1 VENILEERTVINQ
14 NYEKLIKLNL
24 NKMAELYKEQ
34 SSNKIYM
41 EMSFDERLALLID
54 GETDDKFN
62 KLIYGIQRR
71 SNIKMSNATISDI
84 KFYPD
89 REIDKA
95 LTAKLS
101 TCDYIQ
107 DHLNVIVIGA
117 TGAGKT
123 YYISALGNEAC
134 KKAINVKYIRLPDL
148 LYDLDQARA
157 KGNYKKKLRAL
168 SRIELLI
175 IDEFLLTPTTSEQQS
190 DILELLEL
198 RYNTHST
205 IFASQ
210 FIPQGWHE
218 NLGSSAI
225 ADAILDRITAN
236 SYLIHIK
243 GSKSMRVREFE

>member
-1 VENILEERTVINQ
+1 MINQ

-34 SSNKIYM
+34 TTNKMYM

-54 GETDDKFN
+54 GETDDKYN

-71 SNIKMSNATISDI
+71 SNIKMTNAKVSDI

-89 REIDKA
+89 REIDRA

-107 DHLNVIVIGA
+107 DHLNIIVIGA

-123 YYISALGNEAC
+123 YYVSALGNEAC

-148 LYDLDQARA
+148 LYDLDQARNRD
-157 KGNYKKKLRAL
+157 NYKKKLRAL

-175 IDEFLLTPTTSEQQS
+175 IDEFLLTPTTPEQQS

-198 RYNTHST
+198 RYNSHST

-210 FIPQGWHE
+210 FLPQGWHQ
-218 NLGSSAI
+218 NLGSGAI
-225 ADAILDRITAN
+225 ADAILDRVIAN

-243 GSKSMRVREFE
+243 GSKSMRIRETEENR

>member
-1 VENILEERTVINQ
+1 MINQ

-71 SNIKMSNATISDI
+71 SNIKMSIATISDI

-117 TGAGKT
+117 TGAGN
-123 YYISALGNEAC
+123 Y
-134 KKAINVKYIRLPDL
+134 VK
-148 LYDLDQARA
+148 
-157 KGNYKKKLRAL
+157 
-168 SRIELLI
+168 
-175 IDEFLLTPTTSEQQS
+175 
-190 DILELLEL
+190 LE
-198 RYNTHST
+198 
-205 IFASQ
+205 I
-210 FIPQGWHE
+210 
-218 NLGSSAI
+218 
-225 ADAILDRITAN
+225 
-236 SYLIHIK
+236 
-243 GSKSMRVREFE
+243 M

>member
-1 VENILEERTVINQ
+1 MENILEERTVINQ

-107 DHLNVIVIGA
+107 DHLNVIVIVIGA
-117 TGAGKT
+117 TGAGN
-123 YYISALGNEAC
+123 Y
-134 KKAINVKYIRLPDL
+134 VK
-148 LYDLDQARA
+148 
-157 KGNYKKKLRAL
+157 
-168 SRIELLI
+168 
-175 IDEFLLTPTTSEQQS
+175 
-190 DILELLEL
+190 LE
-198 RYNTHST
+198 
-205 IFASQ
+205 I
-210 FIPQGWHE
+210 
-218 NLGSSAI
+218 
-225 ADAILDRITAN
+225 
-236 SYLIHIK
+236 
-243 GSKSMRVREFE
+243 M

>member
-1 VENILEERTVINQ
+1 MENILEERTVINQ

-117 TGAGKT
+117 TGAG
-123 YYISALGNEAC
+123 
-134 KKAINVKYIRLPDL
+134 R
-148 LYDLDQARA
+148 
-157 KGNYKKKLRAL
+157 
-168 SRIELLI
+168 
-175 IDEFLLTPTTSEQQS
+175 
-190 DILELLEL
+190 
-198 RYNTHST
+198 H
-205 IFASQ
+205 
-210 FIPQGWHE
+210 
-218 NLGSSAI
+218 
-225 ADAILDRITAN
+225 ITFR
-236 SYLIHIK
+236 H
-243 GSKSMRVREFE
+243 

>member
-1 VENILEERTVINQ
+1 MENILEERTVINQ

-117 TGAGKT
+117 TGAGN
-123 YYISALGNEAC
+123 Y
-134 KKAINVKYIRLPDL
+134 VK
-148 LYDLDQARA
+148 
-157 KGNYKKKLRAL
+157 
-168 SRIELLI
+168 
-175 IDEFLLTPTTSEQQS
+175 
-190 DILELLEL
+190 LE
-198 RYNTHST
+198 
-205 IFASQ
+205 I
-210 FIPQGWHE
+210 
-218 NLGSSAI
+218 
-225 ADAILDRITAN
+225 
-236 SYLIHIK
+236 
-243 GSKSMRVREFE
+243 M

>member
-1 VENILEERTVINQ
+1 
-14 NYEKLIKLNL
+14 
-24 NKMAELYKEQ
+24 MAELYKEQ

-175 IDEFLLTPTTSEQQS
+175 IDEFLLTPTTEYFGAT
-190 DILELLEL
+190 E
-198 RYNTHST
+198 
-205 IFASQ
+205 
-210 FIPQGWHE
+210 PC
-218 NLGSSAI
+218 
-225 ADAILDRITAN
+225 
-236 SYLIHIK
+236 
-243 GSKSMRVREFE
+243 

>member
-1 VENILEERTVINQ
+1 MENILEERTVINQ

-107 DHLNVIVIGA
+107 YHLNVIVIGA
-117 TGAGKT
+117 TGAGN
-123 YYISALGNEAC
+123 Y
-134 KKAINVKYIRLPDL
+134 VK
-148 LYDLDQARA
+148 
-157 KGNYKKKLRAL
+157 
-168 SRIELLI
+168 
-175 IDEFLLTPTTSEQQS
+175 
-190 DILELLEL
+190 LE
-198 RYNTHST
+198 
-205 IFASQ
+205 I
-210 FIPQGWHE
+210 
-218 NLGSSAI
+218 
-225 ADAILDRITAN
+225 
-236 SYLIHIK
+236 
-243 GSKSMRVREFE
+243 M

>member
-1 VENILEERTVINQ
+1 MENILEERTVINQ

-107 DHLNVIVIGA
+107 DYLNVIVIGA
-117 TGAGKT
+117 TGAGN
-123 YYISALGNEAC
+123 Y
-134 KKAINVKYIRLPDL
+134 VK
-148 LYDLDQARA
+148 
-157 KGNYKKKLRAL
+157 
-168 SRIELLI
+168 
-175 IDEFLLTPTTSEQQS
+175 
-190 DILELLEL
+190 LE
-198 RYNTHST
+198 
-205 IFASQ
+205 I
-210 FIPQGWHE
+210 
-218 NLGSSAI
+218 
-225 ADAILDRITAN
+225 
-236 SYLIHIK
+236 
-243 GSKSMRVREFE
+243 M

>member
-1 VENILEERTVINQ
+1 MEERTVINQ

-117 TGAGKT
+117 TGAGN
-123 YYISALGNEAC
+123 Y
-134 KKAINVKYIRLPDL
+134 VK
-148 LYDLDQARA
+148 
-157 KGNYKKKLRAL
+157 
-168 SRIELLI
+168 
-175 IDEFLLTPTTSEQQS
+175 
-190 DILELLEL
+190 LE
-198 RYNTHST
+198 
-205 IFASQ
+205 I
-210 FIPQGWHE
+210 
-218 NLGSSAI
+218 
-225 ADAILDRITAN
+225 
-236 SYLIHIK
+236 
-243 GSKSMRVREFE
+243 M